1 MDNYFSIGRL
11 VATFGL
17 QGELV
22 LKHSLGKKTTL
33 KGITALFLET
43 RKDSFIPY
51 FLERAKVKDHDQVF
65 VKLEG
70 IDTKE
75 AAQKL
80 SQTNV
85 YLVEADFKTQVSKDA
100 PVSMLGFM
108 VEDSVLGP
116 IGIVDEVIEMPLQIL
131 AKVMHKGKEML
142 LPINE
147 ASLIEI
153 NQKEKIVRLALPE
166 GLIDIYL

>member
-22 LKHSLGKKTTL
+22 LKHSLGKRSSL

-43 RKDSFIPY
+43 RKNSFIPY
-51 FLERAKVKDHDQVF
+51 FLEKAKVKDHEQVY

-80 SQTNV
+80 TQTNV
-85 YLVEADFKTQVSKDA
+85 YLVEADFKAQVSKDA

-108 VEDSVLGP
+108 VEDEALGE
-116 IGIVDEVIEMPLQIL
+116 IGIIDEVIEMPLQVL
-131 AKVMHKGKEML
+131 AKVIYQGKELL

-147 ASLIEI
+147 ASLIEVL
-153 NQKEKIVRLALPE
+153 QKDKRVRLRLPE

>member
-22 LKHSLGKKTTL
+22 LKHSLGKRTSL
-33 KGITALFLET
+33 KGITAIFLEN
-43 RKDSFIPY
+43 RKNSFIPY
-51 FLERAKVKDHDQVF
+51 FVEKAKAKDHDQVY

-70 IDTKE
+70 INTKE
-75 AAQKL
+75 AAQKIT
-80 SQTNV
+80 QTNV
-85 YLVEADFKTQVSKDA
+85 YLAEADFKAQVSKDA
-100 PVSMLGFM
+100 AVSMLGFV
-108 VEDSVLGP
+108 VEDESLGE
-116 IGIVDEVIEMPLQIL
+116 IGIIDEVIEMPLQIL
-131 AKVMHKGKEML
+131 AKVIYREKEML

-147 ASLIEI
+147 ATLVEVM
-153 NQKEKIVRLALPE
+153 QKEKRVKLRLPE

>member
-22 LKHSLGKKTTL
+22 LKHSLGKRTSL
-33 KGITALFLET
+33 KGITAIFLEN
-43 RKDSFIPY
+43 RKNSFIPY
-51 FLERAKVKDHDQVF
+51 FVEKAKAKDHDQVY

-70 IDTKE
+70 INTKE
-75 AAQKL
+75 AAQKIT
-80 SQTNV
+80 QTNV
-85 YLVEADFKTQVSKDA
+85 YLAEADFKEQVSKDA
-100 PVSMLGFM
+100 AVSMLGFM
-108 VEDSVLGP
+108 VEDENLGE
-116 IGIVDEVIEMPLQIL
+116 IGIIDEVIEMPLQIL
-131 AKVMHKGKEML
+131 AKVIYREKEML

-147 ASLIEI
+147 ASLVEVL
-153 NQKEKIVRLALPE
+153 QKEKRVKLRLPE

>member
-22 LKHSLGKKTTL
+22 LKHSLGKRTAL

-75 AAQKL
+75 AAQKIT
-80 SQTNV
+80 QTNV
-85 YLVEADFKTQVSKDA
+85 YLVEADFNTQVSKDA

-108 VEDSVLGP
+108 VEDEALGP
-116 IGIVDEVIEMPLQIL
+116 IGVIDEVIEMPLQIL
-131 AKVMHKGKEML
+131 AKVMYRGKEML

-147 ASLIEI
+147 ASLIEVR
-153 NQKEKIVRLALPE
+153 QKDKIVRLALPD
-166 GLIDIYL
+166 GLIEIYL

>member
-22 LKHSLGKKTTL
+22 LKHSLGKRTSL
-33 KGITALFLET
+33 KGITAIFLEN
-43 RKDSFIPY
+43 RKNSFIPY
-51 FLERAKVKDHDQVF
+51 FVEKARAKDHDQVY

-70 IDTKE
+70 IDTRE
-75 AAQKL
+75 AAQKIT
-80 SQTNV
+80 QTNV
-85 YLVEADFKTQVSKDA
+85 YLAEADFKTQVSKDA
-100 PVSMLGFM
+100 AVSMLGFL
-108 VEDSVLGP
+108 VEDENLGE
-116 IGIVDEVIEMPLQIL
+116 IGIIDEVIEMPLQIL
-131 AKVMHKGKEML
+131 AKVIYKEKEML

-147 ASLIEI
+147 ATLVEVK
-153 NQKEKIVRLALPE
+153 QQDKRVKLRLPE